1 MDQSG
6 TTSDG
11 VAVSSGNPCPL
22 CGLVLGPKLFMANGQ
37 AICGACAG
45 RIGQELEAERG
56 GWNEIP
62 LAAAGGAVG
71 AALGAAVWAGI
82 VVATNFEVGY
92 VAVLVGFLSG
102 MGVKFGAGK
111 GRGQGLQITAALLA
125 VGGLVFAKYL
135 IFAWMVSQAATA
147 QGQVVAW
154 YDPVILQMFPRMIV
168 QLSSPFDLLW
178 IFIAVSAAYRV
189 PAPTRVSIV
198 ET

>member
-1 MDQSG
+1 MDPSNVASG
-6 TTSDG
+6 G
-11 VAVSSGNPCPL
+11 VSASADRPCPL
-22 CGLVLGPKLFMANGQ
+22 CGLPVGPKVIMANDQ
-37 AICGACAG
+37 RVCGSCAA
-45 RIGQELEAERG
+45 RLDQELDAERG
-56 GWNEIP
+56 AWNDFP

-102 MGVKFGAGK
+102 MGVKIGAGK
-111 GRGQGLQITAALLA
+111 GRGQGLQILAALLA
-125 VGGLVFAKYL
+125 FAGLIFAKYL

-147 QGQVVAW
+147 NGRVIAW

-178 IFIAVSAAYRV
+178 IFIAVTAAYRV

-198 ET
+198 GS